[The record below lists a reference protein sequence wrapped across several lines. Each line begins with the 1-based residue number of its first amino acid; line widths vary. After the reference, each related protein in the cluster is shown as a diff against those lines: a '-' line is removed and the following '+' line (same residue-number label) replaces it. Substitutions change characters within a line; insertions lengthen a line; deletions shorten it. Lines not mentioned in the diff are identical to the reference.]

1 MYSWCI
7 VSARRKYDQRGR
19 TPRTTVSP
27 APTPGSLGLTRNDC
41 PIAEPPCGFS
51 PYASARVSTTV
62 DFPDPFSPTSTV
74 SPAGSSRPSRSTCAR
89 AGTLA
94 GHAETLISSTRTSG
108 PGRKAR
114 TGRASNSPLS
124 VMPP

>member
-19 TPRTTVSP
+19 APRTTVSP
-27 APTPGSLGLTRNDC
+27 APAPGSLGLILNDW

-51 PYASARVSTTV
+51 PYASASVSTTV
-62 DFPDPFSPTSTV
+62 DFPDLFSPTSTV
-74 SPAGSSRPSRSTCAR
+74 SPAGTSRPSRSTCAS

-94 GHAETLISSTRTSG
+94 GHAVSSTRTSG

>member
-1 MYSWCI
+1 M
-7 VSARRKYDQRGR
+7 
-19 TPRTTVSP
+19 PRTTISSW
-27 APTPGSLGLTRNDC
+27 PTPGSLSLIRNVW
-41 PIAEPPCGFS
+41 PRAEPPCGFS
-51 PYASARVSTTV
+51 PYASASVSITV

-74 SPAGSSRPSRSTCAR
+74 SPAGTSSPSLSSCAI

-94 GHAETLISSTRTSG
+94 GHRDASGPRSRAPG

-124 VMPP
+124 VMGP